1 MGRRAI
7 LPRSLRGRCG
17 RERWTGKDPLES
29 IDQAGEKTAGRFLAV
44 PVVGLVGAEDEVALG
59 AGDGDVEE
67 AFFLLQLAI
76 LLGVVAGEFV
86 FGQTGDNDGVELEA
100 FGLVDG

>member
-1 MGRRAI
+1 M
-7 LPRSLRGRCG
+7 
-17 RERWTGKDPLES
+17 
-29 IDQAGEKTAGRFLAV
+29 
-44 PVVGLVGAEDEVALG
+44 ALG